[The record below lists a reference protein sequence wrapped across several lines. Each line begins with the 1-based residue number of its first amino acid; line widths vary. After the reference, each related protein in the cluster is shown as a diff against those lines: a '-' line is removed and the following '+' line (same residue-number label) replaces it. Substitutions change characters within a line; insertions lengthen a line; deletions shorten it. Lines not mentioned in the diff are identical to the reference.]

1 MIDTDLLLLPAMS
14 HYFLDLPQGQ
24 GRAEQFFAQNAT
36 LQNGTYAE
44 IMNRYEYTN
53 HFARRAAVLVRQ
65 HTLILLL
72 HMFSH
77 PYHRTILY
85 NLERATPFAQSPN
98 VSNLIGLRPG
108 QPVGNWRDSNEG
120 LGYGFYP
127 FDVNTALVP
136 ASLRATQA
144 LLAAGLLNFTR
155 GALEADALD
164 AVAGVWEARAPALFE
179 VRVGGTEAEARLAG
193 FVQAANL
200 SAALLEANSSA
211 GGGGG
216 SGSGNVS
223 FYALSLMEDG
233 TPVEVLNSD
242 MSFNLVYGA
251 NVSREF
257 LQHVVDALQP
267 YPRGMSGQREHGRVY

>member
-1 MIDTDLLLLPAMS
+1 MLL
-14 HYFLDLPQGQ
+14 
-24 GRAEQFFAQNAT
+24 
-36 LQNGTYAE
+36 
-44 IMNRYEYTN
+44 
-53 HFARRAAVLVRQ
+53 Q
-65 HTLILLL
+65 HPPHIT
-72 HMFSH
+72 H
-77 PYHRTILY
+77 PPLSNHRTIFY

-136 ASLRATQA
+136 ASLRATQV
-144 LLAAGLLNFTR
+144 LLAAGLLNFAR
-155 GALEADALD
+155 AALDADALD

-179 VRVGGTEAEARLAG
+179 VRVGGTEAEARLRG

-200 SAALLEANSSA
+200 SAALLQANSSA
-211 GGGGG
+211 GGGSGSG

-242 MSFNLVYGA
+242 TSFNLVYGA

-267 YPRGMSGQREHGRVY
+267 YPRGKLGLVERSAVHPC